1 MARPKAAE
9 LTDRE
14 LEVMHAF
21 WEGGESTIAEVQ
33 ERLQGD
39 GRELAYTTV
48 ATLVRILV
56 DKRFLKQTSDRRPH
70 TFRAV
75 RSYADVSGRLLND
88 LMQRVFGGS
97 AEALIMRLMEDK
109 KLSNSDRRRLQALIN
124 QAETQAGSGRGR
136 ESKSESH
143 RKHEES

>member
-14 LEVMHAF
+14 LEVMHVF
-21 WEGGESTIAEVQ
+21 WGDGESTIAEIQ
-33 ERLQGD
+33 ERLQAD

-56 DKRFLKQTSDRRPH
+56 DKKFLKQTSDRRPH

-75 RSYADVSGRLLND
+75 RSYADVSGRLLQD

-97 AEALIMRLMEDK
+97 AEALIMRLMDDK
-109 KLSNSDRRRLQALIN
+109 TLSNADRKRLQALISQS
-124 QAETQAGSGRGR
+124 QAKPSDEAQ
-136 ESKSESH
+136 SK
-143 RKHEES
+143 KKGV

>member
-21 WEGGESTIAEVQ
+21 WDDGESTIAAVQ
-33 ERLQGD
+33 ERLQAE
-39 GRELAYTTV
+39 GRDLAYTTV

-56 DKRFLKQTSDRRPH
+56 DKKFLMQVSDRRPH

-75 RSYADVSGRLLND
+75 RSYADVSGRLLKD

-109 KLSNSDRRRLQALIN
+109 TLSNSDRQRLQVLISQN
-124 QAETQAGSGRGR
+124 A
-136 ESKSESH
+136 ESH
-143 RKHEES
+143 PKKKGS

>member
-1 MARPKAAE
+1 MVRPKASE

-33 ERLQGD
+33 ERLEKE

-56 DKRFLKQTSDRRPH
+56 DKKFLKQTTSRRPH
-70 TFRAV
+70 VFRAV
-75 RSYADVSGRLLND
+75 RSHEEVSGRLLRD

-97 AEALIMRLMEDK
+97 AEALVLRLMEDK
-109 KLSNSDRRRLQALIN
+109 ELSAADRKKLRAMLENNTNPKRD
-124 QAETQAGSGRGR
+124 
-136 ESKSESH
+136 
-143 RKHEES
+143 